1 MKGQSKRIFYIV
13 LILFIGSLI
22 PVYGV
27 GMYAHPSVDD
37 YYYGVET
44 AKVWSETGS
53 FAEVIKASL
62 DEMVRTYYDWQG
74 NFSAIFLMRLQ
85 PGIFGEDC
93 YFLTSVILISSYVV
107 CSVFFFYTMLRKF
120 AEAGRYTAG
129 IISMGITFV
138 SMQLTLVP
146 SDAFYWFNGSI
157 YYTFFYCMML
167 LLFGLMAYIP
177 RGKGYLA
184 LLPVCTFI
192 AFAIGGSNFGTA
204 LFTVI
209 ILVLVSGACIYFYIK
224 KKDMSLWTMIANVI
238 ITIAALAGLIISIT
252 APGNAVRQLSVG
264 QSTGLVKTFIYTFA
278 YGGYSL
284 ADVLSAPCI
293 VFFVMLTPVFYQL
306 AKRTNYSFRYPLF
319 VLVFTFGLYCSTG
332 TPVFYA
338 QGLRI
343 PYRFMNIIYFSAYSF
358 IGFNL
363 LYFCGWIS
371 RKYGTSKVVIALE
384 EFFENVKNDG
394 KKLMWALCICLFVF
408 LVTGVGLI
416 EVNESEDGGAGFSNM
431 PLSMSAAYALIS
443 GDAAAYD
450 AQLDARAQYL
460 AATEEEHVELPPLSV
475 YPEPIFHTEIT
486 EDAAH
491 WKNAHL
497 ALFYGKHSIWLM
509 EE

>member
-1 MKGQSKRIFYIV
+1 MKGQSKKIFYIV
-13 LILFIGSLI
+13 LILFIGLLI
-22 PVYGV
+22 PLYAV

-37 YYYGVET
+37 YYYGAET
-44 AKVWSETGS
+44 AKVWKETGS
-53 FAEVIKASL
+53 FMEVMKASMN
-62 DEMVRTYYDWQG
+62 EMVRTYYDWQG

-107 CSVFFFYTMLRKF
+107 CSLFFFYTMLRKF
-120 AEAGRYTAG
+120 MAAGRYTAG

-177 RGKGYLA
+177 KGKSYFA
-184 LLPVCTFI
+184 LLPLCTFI
-192 AFAIGGSNFGTA
+192 SFAIGGSNFGTA
-204 LFTVI
+204 LFTAI
-209 ILVLVSGACIYFYIK
+209 ILVLISGICIYLYVK
-224 KKDMSLWTMIANVI
+224 KKDMSIWTIIANAI
-238 ITIAALAGLIISIT
+238 ITIACLAGLIISIT
-252 APGNAVRQLSVG
+252 APGNTIRQLSVG
-264 QSTGLVKTFIYTFA
+264 GSTGLVKTFLFTFA

-284 ADVLSAPCI
+284 ADVLSSPCI
-293 VFFVMLTPVFYQL
+293 VFFVMLIPVFYQL
-306 AKRTNYSFRYPLF
+306 AKRTHYSFKYPLF
-319 VLVFTFGLYCSTG
+319 VLIFTFGLYCSTG

-343 PYRFMNIIYFSAYSF
+343 PYRLMNIIYFSAYSF

-363 LYFCGWIS
+363 LYFCGWVS
-371 RKYGTSKVVIALE
+371 RKYGNSKAVIALE
-384 EFFENVKNDG
+384 ELFGNIKKDG
-394 KKLMWALCICLFVF
+394 KKLMWALCICLFAF
-408 LVTGVGLI
+408 LVTCIGLI
-416 EVNESEDGGAGFSNM
+416 EVNESESGGASFSNM
-431 PLSMSAAYALIS
+431 PLSMSATYALIS
-443 GDAAAYD
+443 GDAAEYD
-450 AQLDARAQYL
+450 AQLNSRAEYL
-460 AATEEEHVELPPLSV
+460 ASTTEEHVALVPLSV

-486 EDAAH
+486 TDAAH

-497 ALFYGKHSIWLM
+497 ALFYDKHSVWLV